1 MSLNT
6 IQLGSILEREIYELV
21 DVFRELTIVNLRL
34 EELIREVFRGI
45 FESSSQ
51 ALKALKDA
59 IQACIGLPVDRVE
72 CVKRPS
78 GVYIIAT
85 VSGDAK
91 TVMERWLFVAD
102 KLGRLGPI
110 LINWNGETNI
120 SPQEAG
126 RYLGE
131 IFAKMGMR
139 LSWITS
145 FNAVELLREEWGE

>member
-1 MSLNT
+1 MST
-6 IQLGSILEREIYELV
+6 MQLGSILEREIYELIG
-21 DVFRELTIVNLRL
+21 VFEELTIVSLRP
-34 EELIREVFRGI
+34 EELIQEVFRGV
-45 FESSSQ
+45 FESGAQ

-59 IQACIGLPVDRVE
+59 IQACIGIPVDRVE

-78 GVYIIAT
+78 GIFIIAT

-91 TVMERWLFVAD
+91 TVVEKWLSATE

-110 LINWNGETNI
+110 LINWSGETNI

-131 IFAKMGMR
+131 IFAKTGMR
-139 LSWITS
+139 LLWTTS
-145 FNAVELLREEWGE
+145 FNAL